1 MAQSLQILYFKIQDC
16 DLHIYRATTMATV
29 SSEKKPQYKIRQ
41 VAVRLDIAVETIRM
55 YEREGLLLVH
65 KTATGQRL
73 FDESDVH
80 WIGCIRR
87 LIKEKGLNLEG
98 IRRLLAL
105 IPCWQ
110 LRPCAEEERRNCPAY
125 LNATLPCWMI
135 KTELSGN
142 CPSTNC
148 RDCPVYQSA
157 SNCDN
162 LKMLLRQAQSA

>member
-1 MAQSLQILYFKIQDC
+1 MAETNTKAWLKIGEAARQL
-16 DLHIYRATTMATV
+16 DL
-29 SSEKKPQYKIRQ
+29 
-41 VAVRLDIAVETIRM
+41 AVETIRM

-105 IPCWQ
+105 IPCWE
-110 LRPCAEEERRNCPAY
+110 LRPCSEEERKNCPAY
-125 LNATLPCWMI
+125 LGGTRPCWMM
-135 KTELSGN
+135 KADLSEN
-142 CPSTNC
+142 CRTFNC
-148 RDCPVYQSA
+148 RDCQAYQIA
-157 SNCDN
+157 SHCDN
-162 LKMLLRQAQSA
+162 LKTLLRKQLLLKVN

>member
-1 MAQSLQILYFKIQDC
+1 MAETMSKAWLKIGEVARQL
-16 DLHIYRATTMATV
+16 DL
-29 SSEKKPQYKIRQ
+29 
-41 VAVRLDIAVETIRM
+41 AVETIRM
-55 YEREGLLLVH
+55 YEREGLLLAH

-105 IPCWQ
+105 IPCWE
-110 LRPCAEEERRNCPAY
+110 LRPCSEEERKNCPAF

-135 KTELSGN
+135 KSQLSPK
-142 CPSTNC
+142 CQTSNC

-157 SNCDN
+157 SHCDN
-162 LKMLLRQAQSA
+162 LKALMRQQSLA

>member
-1 MAQSLQILYFKIQDC
+1 MAETTSKAWLKIGEVARQL
-16 DLHIYRATTMATV
+16 DL
-29 SSEKKPQYKIRQ
+29 
-41 VAVRLDIAVETIRM
+41 AVETIRM
-55 YEREGLLLVH
+55 YEREGLLLAH

-105 IPCWQ
+105 IPCWE
-110 LRPCAEEERRNCPAY
+110 LRPCSEEERKNCPAF
-125 LNATLPCWMI
+125 LNATRPCWMI
-135 KTELSGN
+135 KSQLSEE
-142 CPSTNC
+142 CQTFNC

-157 SNCDN
+157 IHCDN
-162 LKMLLRQAQSA
+162 LKVLLQKMQRA